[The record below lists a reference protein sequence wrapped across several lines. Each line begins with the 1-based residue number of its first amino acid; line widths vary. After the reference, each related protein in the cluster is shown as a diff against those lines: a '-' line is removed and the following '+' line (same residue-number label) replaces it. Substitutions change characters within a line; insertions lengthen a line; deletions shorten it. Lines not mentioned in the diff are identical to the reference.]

1 MSFVLDAS
9 VALAWCFEDE
19 GGAYAPEVLA
29 MLRVEEAFVP
39 AHWTLEVS
47 NGLLVAERKGRLA
60 AQEATRVA
68 HLLLGLPIAVEPVE
82 RNRDLTATYWLA
94 RTRGLSSYDAAY
106 LELAVR
112 TGLPLATLDAELRE
126 AAVAEGMELF
136 RPEGPE
142 ADR

>member
-9 VALAWCFEDE
+9 VALAWCFADE

-29 MLRVEEAFVP
+29 ALREGEAFVP

-47 NGLLVAERKGRLA
+47 NGLLVAERKRRIT

-68 HLLLGLPIAVEPVE
+68 RLLLALPIAIEPVE
-82 RNRDLTATYWLA
+82 RTRDLTATYRLA

-112 TGLPLATLDAELRE
+112 TALPLATLDAELRE
-126 AAVAEGMELF
+126 AALAEGVELVGAA
-136 RPEGPE
+136 PGG
-142 ADR
+142 